1 MTKITAAMVK
11 ELRERTG
18 SGMMECKKALTEAGG
33 DIDAAIE
40 QMRKSGLAKADKKAG
55 RTAAEGKIAIKVSDD
70 GKKAAI
76 VEVNSETDFVAK
88 NEDFLGFVDKV
99 AQRAL
104 ESGAATVEELLAIP
118 IEEGGPT
125 IEEARRELVAKLGE
139 NINIRRLMQ
148 FATDTGKLACYLH
161 GARIG
166 VVVEYENGGEQLGK
180 DIAMHIAASKPVCV
194 AEQDVPAETLEK
206 EKEIFAAQAESSGKP
221 AEIIEKMVEGRLRKF
236 LKEITLL
243 GQPFVKDPDLSV
255 EQLLKNEGA
264 TVVRFVRFEVGEGIE
279 KEEADFAEEVMAQ
292 VRGQ

>member
-33 DIDAAIE
+33 DIEAAIE

-70 GKKAAI
+70 GKRAVI

-88 NEDFLGFVDKV
+88 NEDFLAFVDKV

-104 ESGAATVEELLAIP
+104 ETGAATVDELLATP

-166 VVVEYENGGEQLGK
+166 VVVEYENGSEQVGK

-206 EKEIFAAQAESSGKP
+206 EKEIFMAQAQSSGKP

-255 EQLLKNEGA
+255 AQLLKNEGA

>member
-11 ELRERTG
+11 ELRQRTG

-33 DIDAAIE
+33 DIEAAIE

-70 GKKAAI
+70 GKRAAI

-88 NEDFLGFVDKV
+88 NEDFLAFVDKV

-104 ESGAATVEELLAIP
+104 ETGAATVEELLATP
-118 IEEGGPT
+118 IDEGGPT

-166 VVVEYENGGEQLGK
+166 VVVEYENGSEQLGK

-194 AEQDVPAETLEK
+194 AEQDVPPETLEK

-255 EQLLKNEGA
+255 EQLLKKEGA
-264 TVVRFVRFEVGEGIE
+264 TVIRFVRFEVGEGIE